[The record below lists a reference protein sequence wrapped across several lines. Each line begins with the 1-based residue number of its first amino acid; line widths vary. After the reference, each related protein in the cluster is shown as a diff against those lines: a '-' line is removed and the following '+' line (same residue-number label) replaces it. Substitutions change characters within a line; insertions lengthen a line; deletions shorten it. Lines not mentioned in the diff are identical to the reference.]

1 MIHADI
7 DPAEI
12 GKNRVADVP
21 IVGDCRE
28 VITDLHDPAAHRGR
42 GRSHR

>member
-1 MIHADI
+1 MTGQLDSFAPHAKIIHADI

-21 IVGDCRE
+21 IVGD
-28 VITDLHDPAAHRGR
+28 VARGDR
-42 GRSHR
+42 AS